1 MLAVL
6 LAPAGARAQNQPA
19 PAKDAA
25 VILVVDASK
34 SMKADDGSGRP
45 KMAAAKAALNTLV
58 DELPDDAK
66 VGLRIYGSQVSGTG
80 KAEGCAD
87 TKLVSPVAPLDRA
100 GLKAS
105 INAITPRGFTPIG
118 ASLQAAAKD
127 LGTAKQKTV
136 VLVSDG
142 GDNCAPPAPCG
153 VARELAQGGVA
164 LKIQAV
170 GFQVKSG
177 ARRQLQCIADAGG
190 GRYVDADNA
199 QELGGQLRSL
209 TARALRAY
217 VTQGKALEGVPA
229 PAQAKLYGAGQY
241 VTQVGAGAPTWFSFK
256 VGAGQSISVSA
267 TLPDS
272 EAGIPAILKTELQDE
287 SLEYMDSDAASN
299 SDDVVTAIVKDAV
312 EERDLRDPPAG
323 RLFYMLD
330 PDPAPGQS
338 GPYPVELSVRV
349 TGKALA
355 PDPTPEDS
363 EDPPSSGGGGA
374 GSSADDGTSDLVL
387 AAGGAGGILVGVL
400 AGGAAA
406 GMALG
411 RRRPA

>member
-6 LAPAGARAQNQPA
+6 LAPAGARAQSQPA
-19 PAKDAA
+19 PSKDAA

-34 SMKADDGSGRP
+34 SMKSDDGSGRP
-45 KMAAAKAALNTLV
+45 KMAAAKSALNTLV

-80 KAEGCAD
+80 KQEGCAD

-105 INAITPRGFTPIG
+105 IDAITPRGFTPIG
-118 ASLQAAAKD
+118 ASLQGAAKD

-136 VLVSDG
+136 VVVSDG

-153 VARELAQGGVA
+153 VARDLAKGGVA

-170 GFQVKSG
+170 GFQVKSS

-199 QELGGQLRSL
+199 QELGGQLRAL
-209 TARALRAY
+209 TARALRPY
-217 VTQGKALEGVPA
+217 VTEGKRLEPTTDPA
-229 PAQAKLYGAGQY
+229 TAKLYGPGQY
-241 VTQVGAGAPTWFSFK
+241 TTEVRPDSPAWFSFK
-256 VGAGQSISVSA
+256 VGAGQTLTVSA
-267 TLPDS
+267 TLPNS
-272 EAGIPAILKTELQDE
+272 PAGIPSVFKAEIQDE
-287 SLEYMDSDAASN
+287 SLEYADSDVATNSAA
-299 SDDVVTAIVKDAV
+299 VLTAIAQTDVG
-312 EERDLRDPPAG
+312 EGDLRAPPNG
-323 RLFYMLD
+323 RHFVKLEVN
-330 PDPAPGQS
+330 PTPGQS
-338 GPYPVELSVRV
+338 GPYPVELGVRV
-349 TGKALA
+349 TGKVIGKA
-355 PDPTPEDS
+355 PGSDATPS
-363 EDPPSSGGGGA
+363 PLSGA
-374 GSSADDGTSDLVL
+374 GSGGDGGTSDLVL
-387 AAGGAGGILVGVL
+387 AIGGAGGILLGVV

-406 GMALG
+406 AGLG